1 MSVLAVLSTTLFYFT
16 KFERGI
22 SPEGLKSHLHYFKT
36 RYKQGTHVKWIEEYY

>member
-1 MSVLAVLSTTLFYFT
+1 MSVLADFKYNLILLHEIWTS
-16 KFERGI
+16 I